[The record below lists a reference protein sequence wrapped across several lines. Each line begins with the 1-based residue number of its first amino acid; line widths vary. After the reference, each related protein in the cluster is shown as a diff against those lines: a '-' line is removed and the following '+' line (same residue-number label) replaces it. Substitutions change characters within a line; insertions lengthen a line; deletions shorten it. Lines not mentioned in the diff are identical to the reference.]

1 MSNNIYDILKKMQG
15 LEAPKQNLTEGKKA
29 KPDFADLDKDGD
41 KKEPMKK
48 AAKEKA
54 KGGIAEAVARVEKN
68 LAEKYMNYK
77 KRLGEESDM
86 IRKEI
91 PVSVIDG
98 PGGYEE
104 AQKRIKDHEASK
116 VKRQELPPKELPPV
130 DDRSRPADKPKTK
143 AVDESGLQAY
153 LGKKKYGEAGMKA
166 LQQAGRDGASKEKMA
181 KIRARHDK
189 MDEGEYDKY
198 SEIQPEHIKARPGS
212 SDPRGTEEYQ
222 TGIYPDPDL
231 ERVGMGAYGP
241 KAKIIPK
248 IQGIAPEKR
257 GEYMSYFNDDNMP
270 HDSKHTK
277 IFLPNPKK
285 GDTYNDLLKNADHYT
300 VFGPKTPS
308 TLDKIKRA
316 VGIDEDAY
324 NEDMLS
330 PKQQK
335 IARMAGDPKKIDA
348 NDLKALRAGKNKKAE
363 GNAFSGALD
372 AARDAGKS
380 EFEVDGKSY
389 KVKEGWD
396 EMLKAQKERSGPQ
409 PSGGSGIKQGKR
421 YGGGAQTDEP
431 DTDNETGEVA
441 KKGRGRPK
449 KDKFAK

>member
-1 MSNNIYDILKKMQG
+1 MSNNIYDILKTMRG
-15 LEAPKQNLTEGKKA
+15 LSSPKTSLTEGKKA

-48 AAKEKA
+48 AAKEKN
-54 KGGIAEAVARVEKN
+54 KGAIAEAVARVEKN
-68 LAEKYMNYK
+68 LAEKYTNYK
-77 KRLGEESDM
+77 KRLGEETDM

-104 AQKRIKDHEASK
+104 AQKRIKDYEASK
-116 VKRQELPPKELPPV
+116 VKRQELPGKELPPIE
-130 DDRSRPADKPKTK
+130 DRSKPAEKPKTK

-153 LGKKKYGEAGMKA
+153 LGKKKYGEQGMKA
-166 LQQAGRDGASKEKMA
+166 LQQAGRDDASKEKMA
-181 KIRARHDK
+181 LLRAKHDK
-189 MDEGEYDKY
+189 M
-198 SEIQPEHIKARPGS
+198 
-212 SDPRGTEEYQ
+212 
-222 TGIYPDPDL
+222 
-231 ERVGMGAYGP
+231 
-241 KAKIIPK
+241 
-248 IQGIAPEKR
+248 
-257 GEYMSYFNDDNMP
+257 
-270 HDSKHTK
+270 
-277 IFLPNPKK
+277 
-285 GDTYNDLLKNADHYT
+285 
-300 VFGPKTPS
+300 
-308 TLDKIKRA
+308 
-316 VGIDEDAY
+316 DEDAY

-380 EFEVDGKSY
+380 EFEVDGKTY
-389 KVKEGWD
+389 KVQEGWD

-409 PSGGSGIKQGKR
+409 PSGGSGIKQGTR
-421 YGGGAQTDEP
+421 YGGGRQTDEP
-431 DTDNETGEVA
+431 ETDNETGEVA

-449 KDKFAK
+449 KDKFAR

>member
-1 MSNNIYDILKKMQG
+1 MSNNIYDILKKMQR
-15 LEAPKQNLTEGKKA
+15 LESPKQVLAEGKKA

-48 AAKEKA
+48 AAKEKN
-54 KGGIAEAVARVEKN
+54 KGAIAEAVARVEKN
-68 LAEKYMNYK
+68 LAEKYMSYK

-86 IRKEI
+86 IRKVI
-91 PVSVIDG
+91 PVNVIDG

-104 AQKRIKDHEASK
+104 AQKRIKDHESSK
-116 VKRQELPPKELPPV
+116 VKRQEMPGKELPPV

-143 AVDESGLQAY
+143 EVDESGLQAY
-153 LGKKKYGEAGMKA
+153 LGKKKYGKEGMQA
-166 LQQAGRDGASKEKMA
+166 LQKAGREGASKEKMA
-181 KIRARHDK
+181 SIRARHDK
-189 MDEGEYDKY
+189 M
-198 SEIQPEHIKARPGS
+198 
-212 SDPRGTEEYQ
+212 
-222 TGIYPDPDL
+222 
-231 ERVGMGAYGP
+231 
-241 KAKIIPK
+241 
-248 IQGIAPEKR
+248 
-257 GEYMSYFNDDNMP
+257 
-270 HDSKHTK
+270 
-277 IFLPNPKK
+277 
-285 GDTYNDLLKNADHYT
+285 
-300 VFGPKTPS
+300 
-308 TLDKIKRA
+308 
-316 VGIDEDAY
+316 DEDAY